1 MASSATPPRRI
12 GVVGGGI
19 AGLACARRLQELGLV
34 PVVFDTGKSA
44 PGGRCSSRRWPTPET
59 IVDHAAQF
67 AAATTPAFQAYM
79 RGLEAEGLVKLW
91 RGKLGQIDAA
101 GRFDAYDDAVAR
113 YVGSQGMSSIAA
125 AMARG
130 VDVRQDVWVPPS
142 GGLQQLDGGGWALR
156 LPKSAGKGKC

>member
-1 MASSATPPRRI
+1 
-12 GVVGGGI
+12 
-19 AGLACARRLQELGLV
+19 
-34 PVVFDTGKSA
+34 
-44 PGGRCSSRRWPTPET
+44 
-59 IVDHAAQF
+59 
-67 AAATTPAFQAYM
+67 M

-113 YVGSQGMSSIAA
+113 YVGSQGMSSLAA

-156 LPKSAGKGKC
+156 LPKSAGEGTY